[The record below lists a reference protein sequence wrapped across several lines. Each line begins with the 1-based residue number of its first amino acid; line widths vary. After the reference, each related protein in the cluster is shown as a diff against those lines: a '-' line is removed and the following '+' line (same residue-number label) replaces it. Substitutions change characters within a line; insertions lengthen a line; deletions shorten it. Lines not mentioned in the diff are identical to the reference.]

1 MISYNIV
8 HIWIPAKK
16 LKVVSTVS
24 VGFEHI
30 DVKACEARGVKV
42 GNTPDVLTDTT
53 AELGCTLVLCAAR
66 GIRNAITIANR
77 YIL

>member
-1 MISYNIV
+1 M
-8 HIWIPAKK
+8 
-16 LKVVSTVS
+16 STIS

-30 DVKACEARGVKV
+30 DTKACEARGVKV

-66 GIRNAITIANR
+66 GIKHALTVANR
-77 YIL
+77 YIF